1 MARHRKIVVEAII
14 PAPVE
19 MVWERSQDPVEH
31 VRWDIRF
38 NDIRYREDRDD
49 RGFSLMDYR
58 TRIGF
63 GVTVA
68 GIGRYLQNS
77 PPHHSSFEF
86 ESDDWKSLIT
96 RGRGIWLYE
105 RSGAGTYFKTVYDYG
120 VRYGLAGR
128 LIDYLVFRRLMQ
140 LATEWGFETLRLW
153 CAGNDSLLARRSGRL
168 GFARFFIA
176 RFLGKRSASGAA
188 TSWLG
193 TGQESRMRI
202 QPSTEVGDSLSLAYN
217 QELPGNLPNTRDE
230 SSGDLA

>member
-1 MARHRKIVVEAII
+1 LARHRKIVVEAII

-19 MVWERSQDPVEH
+19 IVWERSQDPAEH

-38 NDIRYREDRDD
+38 NDIRYRDDKDD

-63 GVTVA
+63 GVTVD

-77 PPHHSSFEF
+77 PPHHSTFEF

-96 RGRGIWLYE
+96 KGRGIWQYE
-105 RSGAGTYFKTVYDYG
+105 PMRDGTYFKTVYDYG

-128 LIDYLVFRRLMQ
+128 LLDYLLFRRLMQ

-153 CAGNDSLLARRSGRL
+153 CAGNESLLTSRSRRIR
-168 GFARFFIA
+168 FALFFIS
-176 RFLGKRSASGAA
+176 RLFGKPPAKGAA

-193 TGQESRMRI
+193 TGQESSS
-202 QPSTEVGDSLSLAYN
+202 PSRSRV
-217 QELPGNLPNTRDE
+217 
-230 SSGDLA
+230 